1 MPFMKPFSSLARE
14 LGLDRAAVG
23 YGLRLA
29 FAAWLA
35 FAIAASLHVR
45 NAYWAAMPAWVVA
58 EATRGL
64 LLERGVLRVLGTLA
78 GAAFGFAVLQAT
90 AHPYAQ
96 LAGLG
101 VWVAIC
107 SALTHLLRGMH
118 AYGALMSGITAAIV
132 ILPSVLKPDLSM
144 EITMARLECTL
155 IGVVVVTLVT
165 GLFTPWSEREA
176 FYRRVRRLAGD
187 AVAFAAAALREEEL
201 EALERHIL
209 TEISEV
215 EAKASLVSAGSIEGY
230 RRLRH
235 VHALVAAS
243 LGVMAAGRA
252 LRERQAGQPFEALPQ
267 ALATLAERLREAMP
281 GVAPRPDWRAVNET
295 AAPISA
301 RLAHALHDL
310 READTVLFWEPQSA
324 DAKSFG
330 KKAVYLAPHYDWTL
344 ARRTGLVCGSV
355 SFFAATLGLASG
367 WQAGLLAAL
376 GVTIFS
382 LILSGVPLPQVIGPK
397 LFAGVCAGVIVA
409 VGYRLGIQ
417 PHLST
422 TTQLI
427 VSVAPFILLG
437 SLARAS
443 PRLAIPALEAN
454 MCFMFVSQA
463 GMPPAGFYEILE
475 GAGSL
480 MAAVSVV
487 VGGFMLLPRLPARQ
501 AREVAALI
509 RRDLARLMANGEAH
523 TAEWQP
529 QTARQ
534 ILRLTVHL
542 GRADELGAAA
552 PRGLLSALNLGYAV
566 ADLRGIAAQPDAAPA
581 TRAEAGEALRVLGGF
596 AEDPKGIA
604 SRLLLQADAA
614 GDPAA
619 AEAMRAAAAA
629 LRTGAGLFEFGA
641 ASA

>member
-1 MPFMKPFSSLARE
+1 MLFMKPFSSLARE

-35 FAIAASLHVR
+35 FAIAALLHVR
-45 NAYWAAMPAWVVA
+45 NAYWAAMPVWVVA

-78 GAAFGFAVLQAT
+78 GAGFGFAVLQAT
-90 AHPYAQ
+90 ALPYAQ

-107 SALTHLLRGMH
+107 SALTHLLRGVH

-132 ILPSVLKPDLSM
+132 ILPSVLEPDLSM

-165 GLFTPWSEREA
+165 GLFTPWSEREV

-252 LRERQAGQPFEALPQ
+252 LRERQDCQPLGALPQ
-267 ALATLAERLREAMP
+267 ALATLAERLREATP
-281 GVAPRPDWRAVNET
+281 GVAPRPDWRAVDEI
-295 AAPISA
+295 AAPIST

-330 KKAVYLAPHYDWTL
+330 KKAVYLAPHHDWTL
-344 ARRTGLVCGSV
+344 ARRTGLVCGSA

-367 WQAGLLAAL
+367 WPAGLLAAL

-422 TTQLI
+422 TPQLI

-463 GMPPAGFYEILE
+463 GMPPAGLYEILE

-480 MAAVSVV
+480 LAAVSVV
-487 VGGFMLLPRLPARQ
+487 VGGFMLLPRLPAGQ

-523 TAEWQP
+523 IAEWQP

-542 GRADELGAAA
+542 GRAGELGAAA

-581 TRAEAGEALRVLGGF
+581 TRAEVGEALRVLGGF

-604 SRLLLQADAA
+604 SRLFLQADAA